1 MIFDKRSLEYQNH
14 LIAREQKPYTVKR
27 QFSEVRNKTRAGAR
41 TKQEIQ
47 DNVSD
52 VKFIAIYN
60 PVLPNINK
68 IIQNYLSIL
77 HTDEDMK
84 KLFPRNSLTTI
95 YRREKNL
102 KEILSPS
109 LFPPKFNK
117 NESYISNC
125 NKCDICKDY
134 LISGNKFKCK
144 VIGRVYSVR
153 GSLSCNSPNVIYI
166 ISCKNCGDQYVGSAT
181 DFNTRFR
188 IRKTNIKKKKDR
200 CGTARHF
207 DNK

>member
-1 MIFDKRSLEYQNH
+1 
-14 LIAREQKPYTVKR
+14 
-27 QFSEVRNKTRAGAR
+27 
-41 TKQEIQ
+41 
-47 DNVSD
+47 
-52 VKFIAIYN
+52 
-60 PVLPNINK
+60 
-68 IIQNYLSIL
+68 
-77 HTDEDMK
+77 MK
-84 KLFPRNSLTTI
+84 KLFVRNSLTTI
-95 YRREKNL
+95 YRRKKNF

-109 LFPPKFNK
+109 LFRSKFNK

-181 DFNTRFR
+181 DFKARFR
-188 IRKTNIKKKKDR
+188 IHKSKIKTKKDR
-200 CGTARHF
+200 CVAARHF
-207 DNK
+207 SNKCCDSSNPHILLQVQLTESVQSDVNLKGKLWERERYCQCQVFTNTHGMNSVSNLYWSKRKGSRKN